1 MAIPRSSHPWFL
13 IPRSTLSFGCIVR
26 LAYLSIDP
34 AYNSS
39 RRCKDLGASRMH
51 PSGDRR
57 GARWFSAALLANN
70 LAVSINAR
78 IYTAYIVSRP
88 AYTCTQ
94 EVRVGC
100 TGGNND
106 DIIPVSC
113 ASARQT
119 KRSFPFPHSP
129 CIDGEPKICNDLSC
143 KSKSKMW
150 NMVLSFGTSL
160 FRKISLEIC
169 RVHVYWDNSWQT
181 CQNAI
186 FVKMRPYTKR
196 LFTSFCT

>member
-39 RRCKDLGASRMH
+39 RRCKDLGASRMQ

-57 GARWFSAALLANN
+57 GARRFSPALLANN

-78 IYTAYIVSRP
+78 IYTAYIVSHS
-88 AYTCTQ
+88 AYTCTH
-94 EVRVGC
+94 EARVGC

-106 DIIPVSC
+106 DTIPVSC

-129 CIDGEPKICNDLSC
+129 CINGVAKICDDLSC

-150 NMVLSFGTSL
+150 NMVLSFETSL
-160 FRKISLEIC
+160 SRKISSEIC
-169 RVHVYWDNSWQT
+169 RVHVYRDNSRQT

-186 FVKMRPYTKR
+186 FAKTRPHTKR
-196 LFTSFCT
+196 FFTYFCM